1 MDSLSSEGFELDF
14 SHLYA
19 LHWYFI
25 LKIVSWDILDPTIMN
40 QLPLKKNHW
49 MSTIYPSQAII
60 NLVFLTYIYTS
71 TYVLINHLLIY
82 LRLRVPVKKMMH
94 IITK

>member
-1 MDSLSSEGFELDF
+1 
-14 SHLYA
+14 
-19 LHWYFI
+19 
-25 LKIVSWDILDPTIMN
+25 
-40 QLPLKKNHW
+40 

-82 LRLRVPVKKMMH
+82 LRLRLPGKKMMH